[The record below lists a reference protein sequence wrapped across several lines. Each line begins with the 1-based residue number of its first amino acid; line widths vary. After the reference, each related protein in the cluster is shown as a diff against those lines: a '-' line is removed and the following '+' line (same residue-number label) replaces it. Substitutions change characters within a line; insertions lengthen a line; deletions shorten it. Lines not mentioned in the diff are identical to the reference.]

1 METTLYFAIAS
12 VRSGR
17 AVPLNNVIVGLL
29 RPILSIQESSDK
41 ELSALA
47 KRALQYLNSAAPFDA
62 DHVAGAVSAVLGAAT
77 DANWHTRVSALSFLQ
92 SLVYRH
98 TFILAGAAAEALWTQ
113 VQELLSDPQLE
124 VRESAA
130 TTLSGM
136 LKGTDSEQAK
146 AFREQVIRTVTTL
159 QGSLGGRKNRKRAVA
174 ETGLSTNAFHGIVL
188 GLAAC
193 VLSVPYDMP
202 SWLPGMVTQLIAFN
216 REPSPIRSTVTKTIA
231 EFRRTHSDTWS
242 FQKSAFSDEQL
253 EVLSDLTSSASYF
266 A

>member
-1 METTLYFAIAS
+1 
-12 VRSGR
+12 
-17 AVPLNNVIVGLL
+17 
-29 RPILSIQESSDK
+29 
-41 ELSALA
+41 
-47 KRALQYLNSAAPFDA
+47 
-62 DHVAGAVSAVLGAAT
+62 
-77 DANWHTRVSALSFLQ
+77 
-92 SLVYRH
+92 
-98 TFILAGAAAEALWTQ
+98 
-113 VQELLSDPQLE
+113 
-124 VRESAA
+124 
-130 TTLSGM
+130 M
-136 LKGTDSEQAK
+136 LKGTDSEQAR

-159 QGSLGGRKNRKRAVA
+159 QGSLGGKKNRKRAVA
-174 ETGLSTNAFHGIVL
+174 ETGLSTNAFHGIIL